1 MITVDYIVK
10 LQNFEGPLDLL
21 LDLIKQKKMDIFD
34 IQISEITSDYI
45 ESLKLMKEHNIDF
58 TADFTLMASHL
69 LNIKTKMLLPVEKEE
84 AREKLVQQLLDYE
97 EYKVAAERL
106 KEMKE
111 IEDKYFKRQKQDK
124 VTKQKKGTINDI
136 MKIYNQVLEFK
147 DKSKKKSSKLDEL
160 NKETLSFR
168 YSIEGQIEFIKDI
181 LNKEK
186 IDVYEMFLEMEDKEE
201 IVETFG
207 AILELSKIQY
217 IIITVNNGKFYIERK
232 G

>member
-1 MITVDYIVK
+1 MDYIVK

-21 LDLIKQKKMDIFD
+21 LDLIRQKKMDIFD

-45 ESLKLMKEHNIDF
+45 ESLKLMKEHDIDV

-124 VTKQKKGTINDI
+124 VTKQKKGTIKDI

-181 LNKEK
+181 LAKGM